1 MILLDTTPTHLRAR
15 NTPFHTKDVLKALPG
30 ARWDRDVRA
39 WVYPKSASVAKALA
53 SLFPDAE
60 RDIGVSNLLTRAAEE
75 QSAVTL
81 KSSTDLPDVP
91 SAKLPPWAHQKQGFW
106 FAARRL
112 GLDVEERPKGGGAM
126 LAMDMGTG
134 KTKVVYDLMNSFSS
148 ALRTTLVTCPKS
160 VCPTWEDENEK
171 HGSGAIALL
180 NLKEGSVKKKTKLAE
195 NFLKATAG
203 QQRMIVINHESMWRE
218 PFRSLVKSEVWDL
231 MVTDECHRAKSPGG
245 KFSRFLGN
253 NVPQFSCRLGLTGT
267 PMPRDPMDLYAQ
279 ARFLEPGIYGT
290 NYTRFKRRY
299 GVWGGYQ
306 NRKLI
311 GIANEEDLYSKLDS
325 FCFRVKASEV
335 LDLPPA
341 SHMKRFCKLSS
352 EESKAYKQMEDDLI
366 ADVGDGVVTAANALV
381 RLLKLQQ
388 IVQGSITD
396 DYGKHQ
402 RIGDSKQQLLREI
415 LEDLSPS
422 EPLVIFARFKDDL
435 ARIRDTC
442 EDLNRSVCEL
452 SGRVDDLQLFKG
464 GGVDTIAVQIQAGG
478 VGIDLS
484 RAAYTIYYSPTFDM
498 GAYEQSLARTH
509 RPGQTR
515 PTFYYHLLA
524 RGTIDTKIHQAL
536 TAKKKVVESV
546 LAHIVGGDDDTE
558 TIRSASI
565 EDRQEGSG
573 TREPQGRTGGGR
585 VGTDEENAGGG
596 GHTVQDSKGDYPF

>member
-1 MILLDTTPTHLRAR
+1 MITLDTTPTHLRAR
-15 NTPFHTKDVLKALPG
+15 NTPFHAKDVLKALPG

-39 WVYPKSASVAKALA
+39 WVYPKSSTVAGALV
-53 SLFPDAE
+53 SLFPDAQ
-60 RDIGVSNLLTRAAEE
+60 RDIGVTNLLARAREE

-81 KSSTDLPDVP
+81 KFATDLPDVP
-91 SAKLPPWAHQKQGFW
+91 SAKLPPWTHQRQGFW

-134 KTKVVYDLMNSFSS
+134 KTKVVYDLMNSFSE
-148 ALRTTLVTCPKS
+148 ALTTVLVTCPKS
-160 VCPTWEDENEK
+160 VCKTWEEENEK
-171 HGSGAIALL
+171 HGSGAIRLL
-180 NLKEGSVKKKTKLAE
+180 NLKEGSVKAKCKKAE
-195 NFLKATAG
+195 QFLSATTG
-203 QQRMIVINHESMWRE
+203 LQRVVVLNHESTWRE
-218 PFRSLVKSEVWDL
+218 PFRTFARTVLWDL
-231 MVTDECHRAKSPGG
+231 LVADECHRAKSPGG

-290 NYTRFKRRY
+290 NYTRFKRKY
-299 GVWGGYQ
+299 GVWGGFQ

-311 GIANEEDLYSKLDS
+311 GIANEEDLYDKLDS

-341 SHMKRFCKLSS
+341 SHMKRFCELSPA
-352 EESKAYKQMEDDLI
+352 ESKPYQQMEEDLI
-366 ADVGDGVVTAANALV
+366 ADVGDGIVTAANALV

-396 DYGKHQ
+396 DDGTLQ
-402 RIGDSKQQLLREI
+402 RIGTTKQDLLRDI
-415 LEDLSPS
+415 LEDLPGQ
-422 EPLVIFARFKDDL
+422 EPVVVFARFRDDL
-435 ARIRDTC
+435 DRIHEVC
-442 EDLNRSVCEL
+442 EGIGRGSLEL
-452 SGRVDDLQLFKG
+452 SGRVDQLAEWKDG
-464 GGVDTIAVQIQAGG
+464 GEPILAVQIQAGG
-478 VGIDLS
+478 VGVDLS
-484 RAAYTIYYSPTFDM
+484 RSCYTIYYSPTFDM

-546 LAHIVGGDDDTE
+546 LSQITGGSDDAE
-558 TIRSASI
+558 TIRSTTT
-565 EDRQEGSG
+565 EDRQEESG
-573 TREPQGRTGGGR
+573 TRESEGPAGSGR
-585 VGTDEENAGGG
+585 VGDDEKNAGGG
-596 GHTVQDSKGDYPF
+596 RNTLQDTEGEYPF